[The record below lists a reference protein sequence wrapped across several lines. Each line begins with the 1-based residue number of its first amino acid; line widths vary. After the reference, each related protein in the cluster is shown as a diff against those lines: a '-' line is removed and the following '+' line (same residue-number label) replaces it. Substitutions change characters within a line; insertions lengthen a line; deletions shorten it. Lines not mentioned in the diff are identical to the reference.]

1 MGLFNRNKK
10 KPEIRE
16 DTTPDAQVVSN
27 PLLRSLLGEDGVDRD
42 TVMNI
47 PAKQRNVYWKRLQ
60 NILEHRMC
68 GADIP
73 QVDSIVPDLS
83 ATVWFIPG

>member
-1 MGLFNRNKK
+1 M
-10 KPEIRE
+10 
-16 DTTPDAQVVSN
+16 
-27 PLLRSLLGEDGVDRD
+27 
-42 TVMNI
+42 VMNI
-47 PAKQRNVYWKRLQ
+47 PVKQRNVLLEEAA

-83 ATVWFIPG
+83 VTVWSIPG